1 MSSKNLFFY
10 QIFITFF
17 FICIKMSKDSSVKYY
32 QDNKERLQKKLG
44 KNIKAF
50 LKKKRKK
57 MTIWS

>member
-1 MSSKNLFFY
+1 
-10 QIFITFF
+10 
-17 FICIKMSKDSSVKYY
+17 MSKDSSVKYY

-57 MTIWS
+57 MTIWSETIQKSTRR